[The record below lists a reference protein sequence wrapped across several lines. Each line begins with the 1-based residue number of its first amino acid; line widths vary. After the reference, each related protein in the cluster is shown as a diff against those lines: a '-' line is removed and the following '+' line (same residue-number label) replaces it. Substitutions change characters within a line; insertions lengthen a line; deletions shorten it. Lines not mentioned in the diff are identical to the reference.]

1 MKTNLFTLA
10 FLFAIGVINAQK
22 EKNGSLKITIE
33 NVLSDDGTILASLH
47 TKETFLKAPG
57 VASAEA
63 PAKEGRVTLEFE
75 NINPGTY
82 AILVIHDS
90 NDNKQMDFDA
100 SGMPTE
106 SYGQTG
112 DINLYGPPVFADSK
126 FEMTGEDQ
134 EFNIRF

>member
-1 MKTNLFTLA
+1 MKTHLFILA
-10 FLFAIGVINAQK
+10 FLFTLNVINAQEDK
-22 EKNGSLKITIE
+22 TATLKITIE
-33 NVLSDDGTILASLH
+33 NVSSGEGTILASLH
-47 TKETFLKAPG
+47 TEDTFLKTPG
-57 VASAEA
+57 VASTEATAE
-63 PAKEGRVTLEFE
+63 EGTVTLEFE
-75 NINPGTY
+75 NVDPGTY
-82 AILVIHDS
+82 AILVIHDR